1 MKRAFM
7 ISVLGLVSLIGK
19 PINTMAQSAEI
30 QQLLLDWQKLG
41 ELKNILKDMYQGY
54 EVISNGYET
63 IKNISEGNF
72 NLHQAFLDGLL
83 AVSPAVQNYKRVADI
98 ITDQLQIV
106 KEYKIAFK
114 RFSQDGSFN
123 PTEIEYISK
132 VYRNLFNASVEN
144 LNELIMVITAGKLR
158 MSDDE
163 RLTSIDKIF
172 QETQDKLSFLRYFN
186 NSTTMLEVQRAKEKN
201 DVTTMQGIYGLPANP

>member
-114 RFSQDGSFN
+114 RFSQDGNFN

-172 QETQDKLSFLRYFN
+172 QDTQDKLSFLRYFN